1 MAQDRSIKVY
11 LSFLKLGQG
20 EEVALGK
27 FCSVCVGQQLER
39 KKRVKEWG
47 GLSNLYGILA
57 FGHSDFK
64 SQKVV
69 TR

>member
-1 MAQDRSIKVY
+1 M
-11 LSFLKLGQG
+11 GQG
-20 EEVALGK
+20 EKVVLGK
-27 FCSVCVGQQLER
+27 FYSVCVGQQLER

-47 GLSNLYGILA
+47 ELSNLYGILA

-64 SQKVV
+64 PQKVV